1 MKRTWMRRKSPRRI
15 ARQTP
20 AETEHKLLIREMR
33 MCAVAKYSGVGR
45 CSGVLQAAHLGEAR
59 GTSLQHGTWQD
70 ATMLC
75 VRHHDEIDFRRM
87 PSVFSAM
94 PAEELRALKDEL
106 IHLAREFVAG
116 RQAVSA

>member
-1 MKRTWMRRKSPRRI
+1 MKRRSPRRI
-15 ARQTP
+15 ARETP
-20 AETEHKLLIREMR
+20 AEREHKTLIREMR
-33 MCAVAKYSGVGR
+33 ICAVAKYAGVGR
-45 CSGVLQAAHLGEAR
+45 CSGVLQASHLGEAG
-59 GTSLQHGTWQD
+59 GTSLKHGTWQD

-87 PSVFSAM
+87 PLVFSAM
-94 PAEELRALKDEL
+94 PTEELRALKDEL